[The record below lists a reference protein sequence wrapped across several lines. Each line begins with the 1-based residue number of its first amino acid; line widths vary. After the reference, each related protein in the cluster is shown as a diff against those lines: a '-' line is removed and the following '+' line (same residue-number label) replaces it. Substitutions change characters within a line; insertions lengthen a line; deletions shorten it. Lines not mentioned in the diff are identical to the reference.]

1 MSNPGIFKTKVA
13 EAVIPPYALVAHGSQ
28 DGSVALATAA
38 TDALCGVT
46 QELGAEAVGDL
57 VDVCKDGLPEIR
69 LGGDVVR
76 GDPLTSDAQGRAIK
90 ATVSG
95 SRIIGFAE
103 VSGAEDDIVPFQF
116 APGVLP

>member
-1 MSNPGIFKTKVA
+1 MSNPGIYKTKLA
-13 EAVIPPYALVAHGSQ
+13 GSVIPPYVLVAHGAQ
-28 DGSVALATAA
+28 DGAVALATVA

-46 QELGAEAVGDL
+46 QELGADAVGDP
-57 VDVCKDGLPEIR
+57 VDVCKGGLPEIR

-76 GDPLTSDAQGRAIK
+76 GDPLTSDTEGRAIK

-103 VSGAEDDIVPFQF
+103 VSGAEDDIVPFLF